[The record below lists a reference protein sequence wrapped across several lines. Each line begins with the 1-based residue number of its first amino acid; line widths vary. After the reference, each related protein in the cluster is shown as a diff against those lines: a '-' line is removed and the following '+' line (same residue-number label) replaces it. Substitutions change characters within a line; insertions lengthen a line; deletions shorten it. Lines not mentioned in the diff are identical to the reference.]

1 MRILSGINPSST
13 KGLHI
18 GNYFGMVKQFVELQ
32 KTGECFFEVANLHSL
47 NTVYSA
53 EEVRKN
59 TDDVFLQYLAF
70 GIDPEKSV
78 FFVESDVPEIPYLQT
93 ILNNVVT
100 VAELQRMHGYKDKLA
115 KDSDPGELS
124 AGLFEYPVLMAA
136 DILLFDVDMVPVG
149 EDQKQHVEIT
159 REIART
165 FNNRYGDIL
174 KIPEVKIQKATARI
188 VGTDGQ
194 RKMSKSLGNDLSIFA
209 DEKEIY
215 KQIMGITTDP
225 ARIRPTDP
233 GDPTKNICFSYLRL
247 LDFDAKR
254 LNEYEE
260 KYRNG
265 TVGDVEIKKVLYE
278 TFMTYFKPL
287 RERKVELA
295 SDPTKLRE
303 YRELG
308 THKAHTVASV
318 TIQTVKN
325 ACGLS

>member
-47 NTVYSA
+47 NTVYSPD
-53 EEVRKN
+53 EVRQN

-93 ILNNVVT
+93 IINNAVT

-115 KDSDPGELS
+115 KETDPGELS

-136 DILLFDVDMVPVG
+136 DILLFNVDIVPVG
-149 EDQKQHVEIT
+149 EDQQQHVEIT

-165 FNNRYGDIL
+165 FNNRYGNVL
-174 KIPEVKIQKATARI
+174 KVPEVKIQKETARI

-194 RKMSKSLGNDLSIFA
+194 RKMSKSLSNDLPIFA
-209 DEKEIY
+209 DEKVIY
-215 KQIMGITTDP
+215 KQIMSITTDP

-233 GDPTKNICFSYLRL
+233 GDPLKNVCFTYLRL
-247 LDFDAKR
+247 LNFDENR
-254 LNEYEE
+254 LAEYEE
-260 KYRNG
+260 QYRSG

-278 TFMTYFKPL
+278 TFLAYFKPF
-287 RERKVELA
+287 RERRVELA
-295 SDPTKLRE
+295 SEPTKLIE

-308 THKAHTVASV
+308 SLKAHTVAFK
-318 TIQTVKN
+318 TIQSVKS

>member
-18 GNYFGMVKQFVELQ
+18 GNYFGMVKRFVELQ
-32 KTGECFFEVANLHSL
+32 ESGECYFEVANLHSL

-53 EEVRKN
+53 EEVRQN
-59 TDDVFLQYLAF
+59 TDDIFLQYLAF

-115 KDSDPGELS
+115 KEADPGELS

-136 DILLFDVDMVPVG
+136 DILLFNVDIVPVG
-149 EDQKQHVEIT
+149 EDQQQHVEIT

-165 FNNRYGDIL
+165 FNNRYGSIL
-174 KIPEVKIQKATARI
+174 KVPEVKIQKETARI

-194 RKMSKSLGNDLSIFA
+194 RKMSKSLGNDLPIFA
-209 DEKEIY
+209 DEKIIY
-215 KQIMGITTDP
+215 KQIMSITTDP

-233 GDPTKNICFSYLRL
+233 GDPLKNVCFNYLEL
-247 LDFDAKR
+247 LNFDNKS
-254 LNEYEE
+254 LNEYQEN
-260 KYRNG
+260 YRSG

-278 TFMTYFKPL
+278 TFLAYFKQL

-295 SDPTKLRE
+295 SDPVKLSE

-308 THKAHTVASV
+308 SQKAHEVASV
-318 TIQTVKN
+318 TIQTVKQ
-325 ACGLS
+325 ACGLL